1 MAMMIVT
8 RGKILEVVVL
18 AALVAIGTAAPAMWP
33 GSRDGFECPPPGFD
47 SVKGLDLR
55 KYVSAPWYVQE
66 QMPVAYQS
74 VEDLYCV
81 RARYVLQ
88 DEDDLTKG
96 ITVYNYA
103 NKGEV
108 NGPAEGTSG
117 TGGSSFQLQAV
128 VPDLNDASKLLV
140 GPSFLEK
147 LLGEELAERFYGDY
161 WVVAVGPSSNE
172 TLGYDWAIISGGP
185 PRTRGMDGCM
195 TGSKFLDRFQIN
207 GAGFW
212 LFSRKPVD
220 PESTEAMR
228 KVAKEKGF
236 DLSVLRKVEQ
246 EGCKY
251 EGAL

>member
-1 MAMMIVT
+1 MMT
-8 RGKILEVVVL
+8 APAGKILEAVVF
-18 AALVAIGTAAPAMWP
+18 ALMVAIGSAAPTRGA
-33 GSRDGFECPPPGFD
+33 GFGAGFDCPPPGFD

-81 RARYVLQ
+81 RARYQ
-88 DEDDLTKG
+88 PKDEDDLSKG

-108 NGPAEGTSG
+108 NGLAEGTSG
-117 TGGSSFQLQAV
+117 TGGSGFELQAV
-128 VPDLNDASKLLV
+128 VPDPDDASKLLV
-140 GPSFLEK
+140 GPTFLEE
-147 LLGEELAERFYGDY
+147 LLGRELAEKFYGDY
-161 WVVAVGPSSNE
+161 WVVAVGQSSNE

-185 PRTRGMDGCM
+185 PRTRGVDGCV
-195 TGSKFLDRFQIN
+195 TGSKLFDRFQIN

-212 LFSRKPVD
+212 LFARKPVD
-220 PESTEAMR
+220 PESTKVMR
-228 KVAKEKGF
+228 KVAEEKGF
-236 DLSVLRKVEQ
+236 DLSVVRKVEQ

>member
-1 MAMMIVT
+1 MMT
-8 RGKILEVVVL
+8 APKRKILGAVVL
-18 AALVAIGTAAPAMWP
+18 AVLAAIGSAAPEMGTGW
-33 GSRDGFECPPPGFD
+33 GDGVVCPPPGFD
-47 SVKGLDLR
+47 SVKGLDLM

-81 RARYVLQ
+81 RARYQLQ
-88 DEDDLTKG
+88 DQDDLSKG

-103 NKGEV
+103 NKGKV

-128 VPDLNDASKLLV
+128 VPNLDDASKLLV

-147 LLGEELAERFYGDY
+147 LLGKDLAEKFYGDY
-161 WVVAVGPSSNE
+161 WVVAAGLSSNE

-185 PRTRGMDGCM
+185 PRTRGADGCI
-195 TGSKFLDRFQIN
+195 TGTKFLDRFQVN

-220 PESTEAMR
+220 PEGTQVMR
-228 KVAKEKGF
+228 TVAKEKGF